1 MPLSE
6 RYTLLSLILALSTT
20 LLTQFFLRDWKHVNF
35 DQILRIKMA
44 ELPLPVNNVQMGP
57 YEQFILFGDSIT
69 QMSCAQDLG
78 FAWTPALQNVY
89 IRNLD
94 VINRGFNGYNTTQAL
109 KALPLFMPT
118 LIQAK
123 IRFMTIFFG
132 ANDAVLPD
140 SPTHQHVPLQ
150 EYKENL
156 RSLITHETIEAH
168 QPRIILIT
176 PGPVDEYQFF
186 ARQRTAEHT
195 KLYADA
201 CREIG
206 KELGVPVLDLWSV
219 FMAEAGWRKGEPLLH
234 DGMYTLINDKSET
247 LETKFGIGLH
257 FNPKA
262 YKLLF
267 EATLNVIRR
276 EWPDQDP
283 TSTTNMPLYRIPEW
297 RAF

>member
-1 MPLSE
+1 M
-6 RYTLLSLILALSTT
+6 
-20 LLTQFFLRDWKHVNF
+20 
-35 DQILRIKMA
+35 
-44 ELPLPVNNVQMGP
+44 
-57 YEQFILFGDSIT
+57 
-69 QMSCAQDLG
+69 
-78 FAWTPALQNVY
+78 
-89 IRNLD
+89 
-94 VINRGFNGYNTTQAL
+94 
-109 KALPLFMPT
+109 
-118 LIQAK
+118 
-123 IRFMTIFFG
+123 
-132 ANDAVLPD
+132 
-140 SPTHQHVPLQ
+140 
-150 EYKENL
+150 

-219 FMAEAGWRKGEPLLH
+219 FMAEAGWRKGEPLPGSIKTERNKVLGELLH
-234 DGMYTLINDKSET
+234 DGMHTLIYDKSET

-267 EATLNVIRR
+267 EATLNVIKR

-283 TSTTNMPLYRIPEW
+283 TSTTNLPLYRIPEW